1 MHTWG
6 LESPAHLNPQLSM
19 ASYICNHTEG
29 QSLRI
34 SVTTALKGRDNCPKN
49 SLDSYYPGW
58 CVCGFVRL
66 HLKVLGKRIN
76 EKRHLMS
83 FTGCMYPSAYIRSP
97 AYSYAC
103 NSHREVYPHT
113 PNSKREFKVPYSCIA
128 ISRPALTRKTLSQK
142 SKSKKKKK
150 KPSKQN
156 KTKIK
161 STGSQHEFSARSLY
175 IRFCGRHMKTL
186 SWPPSVSQP
195 QFGNSDSR
203 NLHL

>member
-1 MHTWG
+1 M
-6 LESPAHLNPQLSM
+6 
-19 ASYICNHTEG
+19 
-29 QSLRI
+29 
-34 SVTTALKGRDNCPKN
+34 
-49 SLDSYYPGW
+49 
-58 CVCGFVRL
+58 RL